1 MVWNWAG
8 LRVNPEISPLGARS
22 NYRFLTP
29 PFGVVSLGHLP
40 RSNLNTPGRDEL
52 GINKEWSEG
61 ADPGGSQG
69 QSWDFAF
76 SPFSGDRSLLPP
88 VGWDLER
95 SFR

>member
-40 RSNLNTPGRDEL
+40 RSNLFCPKFLGKSSRGLMAARGMGR
-52 GINKEWSEG
+52 
-61 ADPGGSQG
+61 GG
-69 QSWDFAF
+69 
-76 SPFSGDRSLLPP
+76 
-88 VGWDLER
+88 
-95 SFR
+95 FRMV